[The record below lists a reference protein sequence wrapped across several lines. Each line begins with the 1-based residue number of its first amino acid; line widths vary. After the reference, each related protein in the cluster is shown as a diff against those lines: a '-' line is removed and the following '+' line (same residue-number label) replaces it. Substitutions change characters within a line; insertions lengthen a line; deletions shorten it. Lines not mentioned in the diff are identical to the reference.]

1 MSGGSSEAL
10 KVQVRWRES
19 LTVSLGATVGHVEE
33 VATVPEPLEETERGG
48 NSDIIEVCGVGNEC
62 VALVQAL

>member
-1 MSGGSSEAL
+1 M
-10 KVQVRWRES
+10 RWRES

-33 VATVPEPLEETERGG
+33 VATVPEPLEETERGR
-48 NSDIIEVCGVGNEC
+48 NSDITELCGLGIEC